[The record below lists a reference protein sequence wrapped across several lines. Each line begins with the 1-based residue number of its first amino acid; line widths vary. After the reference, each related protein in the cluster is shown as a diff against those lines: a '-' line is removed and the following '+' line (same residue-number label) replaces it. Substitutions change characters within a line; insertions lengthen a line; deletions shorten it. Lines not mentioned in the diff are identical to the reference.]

1 MNQNFEEMSIVIIW
15 NYRCPNQQKP
25 CSVLYNQNTDRLET
39 VGDADESMDTD
50 DGPVSLSG
58 ILK

>member
-1 MNQNFEEMSIVIIW
+1 MSIVIIW

-39 VGDADESMDTD
+39 VGDADESMNTD